1 MTRDR
6 ASDWRA
12 DLAEPTSEISVAARA
27 LSERVSPPFLFNHAA
42 RTDGLAVLFARLD
55 GIELDRELVYV
66 GALLHDL
73 GLTDAFDGP
82 RCFEN
87 ESAAAA
93 ADFARDH
100 GWHELRQDRL
110 ANAIR
115 LHMHP
120 RVVREDDAA
129 GYLLSEATSCDV
141 RGQRLDEL
149 PPDAVANIFVRYPR
163 LDFTDGFI
171 ALFER
176 QARAKPGCL
185 ADLYLQRGF
194 ADRVRS
200 APFGD

>member
-1 MTRDR
+1 MTSDR
-6 ASDWRA
+6 VA
-12 DLAEPTSEISVAARA
+12 DLAEPTSPVALAARA

-42 RTDGLAVLFARLD
+42 RTDALAVLFARLD

-73 GLTDAFDGP
+73 GLTEGFDGP

-100 GWHELRQDRL
+100 GWDELRQERL
-110 ANAIR
+110 ASAIR
-115 LHMHP
+115 FHMHP
-120 RVVREDDAA
+120 RVVPEDDAA

-141 RGQRLDEL
+141 RGHRVDDL
-149 PPDAVANIFVRYPR
+149 PPDAVADLFVRYPR
-163 LDFTDGFI
+163 LDFTKGFI
-171 ALFER
+171 ELFER

-200 APFGD
+200 APFSV